1 MLLIVGMA
9 ILPSIFVFPY
19 VTFLPVFA
27 RDVLHGDEST
37 YGFLAAA
44 VGLGSIV
51 GGGLVAFTSG
61 RFKMGAIMIW
71 TCVIYSLFVMAFAL
85 STHVWLSVVLLTLA
99 GVFFS
104 VYQAFNA
111 SLMQLKAE
119 PEYRSRVMSLQ
130 TMTWGTTPFAALLM
144 GKMIDAYGAPPVVA
158 LFTAVA
164 ALLATVIAV
173 FARDIRRI

>member
-1 MLLIVGMA
+1 MLGGCGGRGWCGGGG
-9 ILPSIFVFPY
+9 
-19 VTFLPVFA
+19 TF
-27 RDVLHGDEST
+27 
-37 YGFLAAA
+37 
-44 VGLGSIV
+44 V

-61 RFKMGAIMIW
+61 RFKMGSIMVW

-85 STHVWLSVVLLTLA
+85 STHVWLSVILLTLA

-144 GKMIDAYGAPPVVA
+144 GKLIDAYGAPHIVA

-164 ALLATVIAV
+164 ALVAAVVAV
-173 FARDIRRI
+173 FAREVRRI